1 MDWIQFHIQGNTLAL
16 TPMARNTEL
25 QRPAS
30 EAAMPKS
37 ARAMEQS
44 LQRLRHMI
52 ISGQLGPGEQV
63 RQEEM
68 ALQFG
73 VSRMPLREA
82 LHVLAQQ
89 GLLVHR
95 RNQGYFVAKRAPA
108 EVAQI
113 VRMLHLLETEL
124 MNTMRQPPASLAAA
138 LKKLNLQMHAC
149 VNASDWTPLI
159 ALNREFHFR
168 IFDLSPN
175 KLILEE
181 VARLWALAD
190 AHIAARFVH
199 PGLRAQTVAEHDEI
213 IAALAAQDRVESLAA
228 LNRHREGGVVGY

>member
-1 MDWIQFHIQGNTLAL
+1 
-16 TPMARNTEL
+16 
-25 QRPAS
+25 
-30 EAAMPKS
+30 
-37 ARAMEQS
+37 MEQA
-44 LQRLRHMI
+44 LQRLRSMI

-138 LKKLNLQMHAC
+138 LKKLNRQMHAC
-149 VNASDWTPLI
+149 VSASASDWTPLI

-181 VARLWALAD
+181 VSRLWALAD

-199 PGLRAQTVAEHDEI
+199 PGLRAKTVAEHDEI
-213 IAALAAQDRVESLAA
+213 IAALAAQDRVASLAA
-228 LNRHREGGVVGY
+228 LNRHREGGAVAY

>member
-1 MDWIQFHIQGNTLAL
+1 
-16 TPMARNTEL
+16 
-25 QRPAS
+25 
-30 EAAMPKS
+30 
-37 ARAMEQS
+37 MEQA
-44 LQRLRHMI
+44 LQRLRAMI
-52 ISGQLGPGEQV
+52 ISGQLNPGEQV

-89 GLLVHR
+89 GLLLHR

-124 MNTMRQPPASLAAA
+124 MNTMRQPPASLVAT
-138 LKKLNLQMHAC
+138 LKRLNRQMHAC
-149 VNASDWTPLI
+149 VYASNWTPLI
-159 ALNREFHFR
+159 ALNRDFHFR

-175 KLILEE
+175 KLILDE

-199 PGLRAQTVAEHDEI
+199 AGLRAQTVAEHDEI
-213 IAALAAQDRVESLAA
+213 IIALAAQDRVESLAA
-228 LNRHREGGVVGY
+228 LNRHREGGVVT

>member
-1 MDWIQFHIQGNTLAL
+1 
-16 TPMARNTEL
+16 MARNTEL
-25 QRPAS
+25 QQPAS
-30 EAAMPKS
+30 EAAAPKS
-37 ARAMEQS
+37 ARAMEQA
-44 LQRLRHMI
+44 LARLRHMV

-95 RNQGYFVAKRAPA
+95 RNQGYFVAKRAQA

-124 MNTMRQPPASLAAA
+124 MNTMRQPPAALAAA
-138 LKKLNLQMHAC
+138 LRKLNRQMHAC
-149 VNASDWTPLI
+149 INTSDWTPLI

-175 KLILEE
+175 KLILGE

-213 IAALAAQDRVESLAA
+213 ITALAAQDRVASLAA
-228 LNRHREGGVVGY
+228 LNRHREGGGQA

>member
-1 MDWIQFHIQGNTLAL
+1 
-16 TPMARNTEL
+16 
-25 QRPAS
+25 
-30 EAAMPKS
+30 
-37 ARAMEQS
+37 MEQA
-44 LQRLRHMI
+44 LQRLRGMI
-52 ISGQLGPGEQV
+52 ISGQLSPGEQM

-113 VRMLHLLETEL
+113 IRMLHLLETEL
-124 MNTMRQPPASLAAA
+124 MNTMREPSAALVSG
-138 LKKLNLQMHAC
+138 LKKLNHQMHAC
-149 VNASDWTPLI
+149 IHASDWTPLI

-181 VARLWALAD
+181 VARLWTLAD
-190 AHIAARFVH
+190 AHIVARFVH
-199 PGLRAQTVAEHDEI
+199 AELRAQTVAEHDEI
-213 IAALAAQDRVESLAA
+213 IAALAARDRIESLAA
-228 LNRHREGGVVGY
+228 LNRHRGGGAVAH